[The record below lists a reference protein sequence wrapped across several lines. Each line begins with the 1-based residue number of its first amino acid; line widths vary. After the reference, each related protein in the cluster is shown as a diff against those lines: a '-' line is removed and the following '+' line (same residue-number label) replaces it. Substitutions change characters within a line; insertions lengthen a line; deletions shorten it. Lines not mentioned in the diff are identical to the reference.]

1 MGKISR
7 FIGRWVYFKIAIKM
21 PVSYAKRGKLARKL
35 RAWSA
40 KKFLVHVGNNVN
52 IEKGA
57 MITSLMEI
65 GDNSGVGIN
74 SLMHGKVVIGKDV
87 MMGPEVIVYTR
98 NHSIGRIDIPM
109 REQGFAEE
117 KPVYIGDDV
126 WIGGRV
132 IILPGVHVGKGAV
145 LGAGA
150 IVTKNVPEYAVV
162 GGNPARVLYMRNNKE
177 KENL

>member
-7 FIGRWVYFKIAIKM
+7 FIGRWTYFHIAKKM
-21 PVSYAKRGKLARKL
+21 PISYGRGGKFGRKL

-40 KKFLVHVGNNVN
+40 KKFLVSVGKNVN

-74 SLMHGKVVIGKDV
+74 ATMHGKVIIGKNV
-87 MMGPEVIVYTR
+87 MMGPEVIVYTQ
-98 NHSIGRIDIPM
+98 NHCIARTDIPM
-109 REQGFAEE
+109 CQQGFAES

-132 IILPGVHVGKGAV
+132 IILPGVHIGNGAV
-145 LGAGA
+145 VGAGA
-150 IVTKNVPEYAVV
+150 IVTKDVPDYAVV
-162 GGNPARVLYMRNNKE
+162 GGNPAKILYMRNE
-177 KENL
+177 KL